1 MNILIDA
8 FGGDNAPLEVI
19 RGGAR
24 AVQELGVTVTLVG
37 DEQKIRACAEK
48 NRLPLDG
55 MEILHAPAVFDIHE
69 EPTSLLKQHA
79 DTSMAVGM
87 QALHDGKGDAFV
99 CAGST
104 GALLVGATFLVKR
117 IAGIK
122 RAAVAPVLPT
132 ETTPFLLI
140 DGGANND
147 CRPEMLVQF
156 AIMGSA
162 YMQNVMHVDKPRVAL
177 LNVGAE
183 ETKGRELELESYV
196 QLAQAPVNFIGNIEA
211 RELPAGA
218 ADVVVTDGF
227 TGNVALKLYEGMGKF
242 MAHQMKGNLFA
253 GVAGK
258 LAALLILPKIKAL
271 TKKMDYKAVG
281 GAVMLGV
288 QKPVIKAHGSSD
300 GTAFF
305 NAIRQAKDCVAG
317 NVVQTI
323 AENTGKPVGLK
334 RISITTLRT
343 STCCWKHCPTRPMPT
358 KSIRPATA
366 TSVWNFWGTVCC
378 RSWFRN
384 SCFTSIPTCRRAS

>member
-8 FGGDNAPLEVI
+8 FGGDHAPLEVI
-19 RGGAR
+19 KGAVR

-37 DEQKIRACAEK
+37 AENQIRQCAEEHH
-48 NRLPLDG
+48 LSLDG
-55 MEILHAPAVFDIHE
+55 LQILHAPTVFDIHE
-69 EPTSLLKQHA
+69 EPSTLLKQHA
-79 DTSMAVGM
+79 DSSMAVGM
-87 QALHDGKGDAFV
+87 QALHDGNGDAFV
-99 CAGST
+99 SAGST
-104 GALLVGATFLVKR
+104 GALLMGATFLVKR
-117 IAGIK
+117 IRGVK
-122 RAAVAPVLPT
+122 RAALAPILPT
-132 ETTPFLLI
+132 ATTPFMLL
-140 DGGANND
+140 DAGANND

-323 AENTGKPVGLK
+323 AENTGKPVK
-334 RISITTLRT
+334 
-343 STCCWKHCPTRPMPT
+343 K
-358 KSIRPATA
+358 
-366 TSVWNFWGTVCC
+366 
-378 RSWFRN
+378 
-384 SCFTSIPTCRRAS
+384 

>member
-19 RGGAR
+19 QGAVR

-37 DEQKIRACAEK
+37 AENQIRQCAEEHH
-48 NRLPLDG
+48 LSLDG
-55 MEILHAPAVFDIHE
+55 LQILHAPAVFDIHE
-69 EPTSLLKQHA
+69 EPSTLLKQHA
-79 DTSMAVGM
+79 DSSMAVGM
-87 QALHDGKGDAFV
+87 QALHDGNGDAFV
-99 CAGST
+99 SAGST
-104 GALLVGATFLVKR
+104 GALLMGATFLVKR
-117 IAGIK
+117 IRGVK
-122 RAAVAPVLPT
+122 RAALAPILPT
-132 ETTPFLLI
+132 ATTPFMLL
-140 DGGANND
+140 DAGANND

-323 AENTGKPVGLK
+323 AENTGKPVK
-334 RISITTLRT
+334 
-343 STCCWKHCPTRPMPT
+343 K
-358 KSIRPATA
+358 
-366 TSVWNFWGTVCC
+366 
-378 RSWFRN
+378 
-384 SCFTSIPTCRRAS
+384 

>member
-1 MNILIDA
+1 LNILIDA

-19 RGGAR
+19 RGGAQ

-37 DEQKIRACAEK
+37 DEQKIRDCAEE
-48 NRLPLDG
+48 NGLPLDG

-117 IAGIK
+117 IPGIK

-162 YMQNVMHVDKPRVAL
+162 YMQNVMQVEKPRVAL

-196 QLAQAPVNFIGNIEA
+196 QLSQAPVNFIGNIEA
-211 RELPAGA
+211 RAACRRSGCGRHRRLYRKCGAEAVRGHGQVYGTPDEGQPVRRRCRKAGGA
-218 ADVVVTDGF
+218 ADPAEDQG
-227 TGNVALKLYEGMGKF
+227 
-242 MAHQMKGNLFA
+242 AHQE
-253 GVAGK
+253 
-258 LAALLILPKIKAL
+258 
-271 TKKMDYKAVG
+271 
-281 GAVMLGV
+281 
-288 QKPVIKAHGSSD
+288 D
-300 GTAFF
+300 G
-305 NAIRQAKDCVAG
+305 
-317 NVVQTI
+317 
-323 AENTGKPVGLK
+323 L
-334 RISITTLRT
+334 
-343 STCCWKHCPTRPMPT
+343 
-358 KSIRPATA
+358 
-366 TSVWNFWGTVCC
+366 
-378 RSWFRN
+378 
-384 SCFTSIPTCRRAS
+384 

>member
-19 RGGAR
+19 RGGAQ

-37 DEQKIRACAEK
+37 DEQKIRDCAEE
-48 NRLPLDG
+48 NGLPLDG

-117 IAGIK
+117 IPGIK

-162 YMQNVMHVDKPRVAL
+162 YMQNVMQVEKPRVAL

-196 QLAQAPVNFIGNIEA
+196 QLSQAPVNFIGNIEA

-253 GVAGK
+253 GAAGK
-258 LAALLILPKIKAL
+258 PAALLILPKIKAL

-305 NAIRQAKDCVAG
+305 NAIRQARDCVAG

-323 AENTGKPVGLK
+323 AENTGRPVK
-334 RISITTLRT
+334 
-343 STCCWKHCPTRPMPT
+343 K
-358 KSIRPATA
+358 
-366 TSVWNFWGTVCC
+366 
-378 RSWFRN
+378 
-384 SCFTSIPTCRRAS
+384 

>member
-218 ADVVVTDGF
+218 ADVVVTDVRGHGQVYG
-227 TGNVALKLYEGMGKF
+227 TPDERQPVRRRCRKAGGTADPAEDQGT
-242 MAHQMKGNLFA
+242 HQKNGLQSRRRCSDA
-253 GVAGK
+253 GRTEAGHQGTRQFRRHSIFQCDPAGERLRCRKCGTDHCRKYRKAGK
-258 LAALLILPKIKAL
+258 EI
-271 TKKMDYKAVG
+271 
-281 GAVMLGV
+281 
-288 QKPVIKAHGSSD
+288 
-300 GTAFF
+300 
-305 NAIRQAKDCVAG
+305 
-317 NVVQTI
+317 
-323 AENTGKPVGLK
+323 EGKQ
-334 RISITTLRT
+334 S
-343 STCCWKHCPTRPMPT
+343 
-358 KSIRPATA
+358 
-366 TSVWNFWGTVCC
+366 WNIQ
-378 RSWFRN
+378 SM
-384 SCFTSIPTCRRAS
+384 

>member
-258 LAALLILPKIKAL
+258 LAALLILPKIKTL

-323 AENTGKPVGLK
+323 AENTGKPVK
-334 RISITTLRT
+334 
-343 STCCWKHCPTRPMPT
+343 K
-358 KSIRPATA
+358 
-366 TSVWNFWGTVCC
+366 
-378 RSWFRN
+378 
-384 SCFTSIPTCRRAS
+384 

>member
-79 DTSMAVGM
+79 DTSIAVGM
-87 QALHDGKGDAFV
+87 QALYDGKGDAFV

-104 GALLVGATFLVKR
+104 GALLVGAIFLVKR

-323 AENTGKPVGLK
+323 AENTGKPVK
-334 RISITTLRT
+334 
-343 STCCWKHCPTRPMPT
+343 K
-358 KSIRPATA
+358 
-366 TSVWNFWGTVCC
+366 
-378 RSWFRN
+378 
-384 SCFTSIPTCRRAS
+384 

>member
-258 LAALLILPKIKAL
+258 LAALLILQKIKAL

-323 AENTGKPVGLK
+323 AENTGKPVK
-334 RISITTLRT
+334 
-343 STCCWKHCPTRPMPT
+343 K
-358 KSIRPATA
+358 
-366 TSVWNFWGTVCC
+366 
-378 RSWFRN
+378 
-384 SCFTSIPTCRRAS
+384 

>member
-258 LAALLILPKIKAL
+258 LAALLILPKIKSL

-323 AENTGKPVGLK
+323 AENTGKPVK
-334 RISITTLRT
+334 
-343 STCCWKHCPTRPMPT
+343 K
-358 KSIRPATA
+358 
-366 TSVWNFWGTVCC
+366 
-378 RSWFRN
+378 
-384 SCFTSIPTCRRAS
+384 

>member
-1 MNILIDA
+1 MKIIVDMM
-8 FGGDNAPLEVI
+8 GGDNAPLAVLE
-19 RGGAR
+19 GAAQ
-24 AVQELGVTVTLVG
+24 AVKEYGITVVGVG
-37 DEQKIRACAEK
+37 DEALVRKTAQENSI
-48 NRLPLDG
+48 PLDG
-55 MEILHAPAVFDIHE
+55 IELVNCTEVIDMCDEPARAIRQKKDSSIVVG
-69 EPTSLLKQHA
+69 LNMLK
-79 DTSMAVGM
+79 
-87 QALHDGKGDAFV
+87 DGKGDAFV

-323 AENTGKPVGLK
+323 AENTGKPVK
-334 RISITTLRT
+334 
-343 STCCWKHCPTRPMPT
+343 K
-358 KSIRPATA
+358 
-366 TSVWNFWGTVCC
+366 
-378 RSWFRN
+378 
-384 SCFTSIPTCRRAS
+384 

>member
-19 RGGAR
+19 RGGAQ

-37 DEQKIRACAEK
+37 DEQKIRACAEE
-48 NRLPLDG
+48 NSLSLED

-87 QALHDGKGDAFV
+87 QALHDGRGDAFV

-117 IAGIK
+117 IPGIK

-162 YMQNVMHVDKPRVAL
+162 YMQNVMQVEKPRVAL

-196 QLAQAPVNFIGNIEA
+196 QLSQAPVNFIGNIEA
-211 RELPAGA
+211 RELPAGT

-253 GVAGK
+253 GFTGK
-258 LAALLILPKIKAL
+258 LAAMLILPKIRAL

-305 NAIRQAKDCVAG
+305 NAIRQARDCVAG

-323 AENTGKPVGLK
+323 AENTGRPVK
-334 RISITTLRT
+334 
-343 STCCWKHCPTRPMPT
+343 K
-358 KSIRPATA
+358 
-366 TSVWNFWGTVCC
+366 
-378 RSWFRN
+378 
-384 SCFTSIPTCRRAS
+384 

>member
-1 MNILIDA
+1 MNIIIDA
-8 FGGDNAPLEVI
+8 FGGDHAPLEVL
-19 RGGAR
+19 RGSRR
-24 AVQELGVTVTLVG
+24 AVKELGVSMTLAG
-37 DEQKIRACAEK
+37 NREKIQRCAEE
-48 NRLPLDG
+48 NGISLDG
-55 MEILHAPAVFDIHE
+55 ISILDAPAVFDIHE
-69 EPTSLLKQHA
+69 EPTSLLKQHT
-79 DTSMAVGM
+79 DTSLAVGM
-87 QALHDGKGDAFV
+87 QALRDGKGDAFV

-117 IAGIK
+117 IPGIK
-122 RAAVAPVLPT
+122 RAAAAPVLPT
-132 ETTPFLLI
+132 EKTPFMLI
-140 DGGANND
+140 DGGANTD

-162 YMQNVMHVDKPRVAL
+162 YMQNVMHVECPRVAL

-183 ETKGRELELESYV
+183 ETKGRELELEAYR
-196 QLAQAPVNFIGNIEA
+196 LLEQAPVHFIGNVEA

-242 MAHQMKGNLFA
+242 LAHQLKRNLFA
-253 GVAGK
+253 GVSGK
-258 LAALLILPKIKAL
+258 LAALLILPRIKKL

-305 NAIRQAKDCVAG
+305 NAIRQARDCVAG

-323 AENTGKPVGLK
+323 TETV
-334 RISITTLRT
+334 S
-343 STCCWKHCPTRPMPT
+343 H
-358 KSIRPATA
+358 TA
-366 TSVWNFWGTVCC
+366 KQKE
-378 RSWFRN
+378 
-384 SCFTSIPTCRRAS
+384 A

>member
-19 RGGAR
+19 RGGAQ

-37 DEQKIRACAEK
+37 DEQKIRDCAEE
-48 NRLPLDG
+48 NGLPLDG

-117 IAGIK
+117 IPGIK

-162 YMQNVMHVDKPRVAL
+162 YMQNVMQVEKPRVAL

-196 QLAQAPVNFIGNIEA
+196 QLSQAPVNFIGNIEA

-253 GVAGK
+253 GAAGK
-258 LAALLILPKIKAL
+258 LAALLILPKIEAL

-288 QKPVIKAHGSSD
+288 QKPVMKAHGSSD

-305 NAIRQAKDCVAG
+305 NAIRQARDCVAG

-323 AENTGKPVGLK
+323 AENTGRPVK
-334 RISITTLRT
+334 
-343 STCCWKHCPTRPMPT
+343 K
-358 KSIRPATA
+358 
-366 TSVWNFWGTVCC
+366 
-378 RSWFRN
+378 
-384 SCFTSIPTCRRAS
+384 

>member
-147 CRPEMLVQF
+147 CRPEMLEQF
-156 AIMGSA
+156 ALMGSV
-162 YMQNVMHVDKPRVAL
+162 YMERGMQVAKPRVML

-183 ETKGRELELESYV
+183 ETKGRDLELETYP
-196 QLAQAPVNFIGNIEA
+196 LLEQAPIHFCGNIEA
-211 RELPAGA
+211 RDMPKGI
-218 ADVVVTDGF
+218 ADVVVADGF

-242 MAHQMKGNLFA
+242 ISNQLKHNLLA

-258 LAALLILPKIKAL
+258 LSAMLILPRIKAFA
-271 TKKMDYKAVG
+271 KKMDYKSVG
-281 GAVMLGV
+281 GAVLLGV

-300 GTAFF
+300 ATAFF
-305 NAIRQAKDCVAG
+305 NAIRQAKNCVDG
-317 NVVQTI
+317 KMIETI
-323 AENTGKPVGLK
+323 
-334 RISITTLRT
+334 S
-343 STCCWKHCPTRPMPT
+343 
-358 KSIRPATA
+358 
-366 TSVWNFWGTVCC
+366 
-378 RSWFRN
+378 N
-384 SCFTSIPTCRRAS
+384 SLSE

>member
-218 ADVVVTDGF
+218 ADVVVTDGC
-227 TGNVALKLYEGMGKF
+227 TGNVALKLYEGMGKL
-242 MAHQMKGNLFA
+242 MAPPMQGNLFA

-323 AENTGKPVGLK
+323 AENTGKPVK
-334 RISITTLRT
+334 
-343 STCCWKHCPTRPMPT
+343 K
-358 KSIRPATA
+358 
-366 TSVWNFWGTVCC
+366 
-378 RSWFRN
+378 
-384 SCFTSIPTCRRAS
+384 

>member
-19 RGGAR
+19 RGGAQ

-37 DEQKIRACAEK
+37 DEQKIRACAEE
-48 NRLPLDG
+48 NSLSLED

-87 QALHDGKGDAFV
+87 QALHDGRGDAFV

-117 IAGIK
+117 IPGIK

-162 YMQNVMHVDKPRVAL
+162 YMQNVMQVEKPRVAL

-196 QLAQAPVNFIGNIEA
+196 QLSQAPVNFIGNVEA

-253 GVAGK
+253 GFTGK
-258 LAALLILPKIKAL
+258 LAAMLILPKIRAL

-305 NAIRQAKDCVAG
+305 NAIRQARDCVAG

-323 AENTGKPVGLK
+323 AENTGRPVK
-334 RISITTLRT
+334 
-343 STCCWKHCPTRPMPT
+343 K
-358 KSIRPATA
+358 
-366 TSVWNFWGTVCC
+366 
-378 RSWFRN
+378 
-384 SCFTSIPTCRRAS
+384 

>member
-19 RGGAR
+19 KGGSQ
-24 AVQELGVTVTLVG
+24 AVRELGVTVTLVG
-37 DEQKIRACAEK
+37 NTEKIQDCAVQNGLSLE
-48 NRLPLDG
+48 G
-55 MEILHAPAVFDIHE
+55 MELIHAPAVFDIHD
-69 EPTSLLKQHA
+69 EPTTLLKQHS

-117 IAGIK
+117 IPGIK
-122 RAAVAPVLPT
+122 RAAAAPVLPT
-132 ETTPFLLI
+132 EKAPFMLI

-156 AIMGSA
+156 AVMGSA
-162 YMQNVMHVDKPRVAL
+162 YMQNVMGVKKPRVAL

-183 ETKGRELELESYV
+183 ETKGRELELESYA
-196 QLAQAPVNFIGNIEA
+196 QLEKAPLHFIGNVEA
-211 RELPAGA
+211 RELPMGV

-242 MAHQMKGNLFA
+242 MAHQMKNNLFA
-253 GVAGK
+253 GVGGK
-258 LAALLILPKIKAL
+258 LAAMIILPKIKAL

-300 GTAFF
+300 GQAFF
-305 NAIRQAKDCVAG
+305 NAIRQARDCVAG

-323 AENTGKPVGLK
+323 AENTGKTQKANMG
-334 RISITTLRT
+334 R
-343 STCCWKHCPTRPMPT
+343 
-358 KSIRPATA
+358 
-366 TSVWNFWGTVCC
+366 
-378 RSWFRN
+378 
-384 SCFTSIPTCRRAS
+384 

>member
-1 MNILIDA
+1 MRVLGIETSCDETGIAIYDDEKGLLANQLYSQVKLHADYGGVVPELASRDHVRKTVPLIQAALKESGLTAKDIDA
-8 FGGDNAPLEVI
+8 VAYTAGPG
-19 RGGAR
+19 
-24 AVQELGVTVTLVG
+24 LV
-37 DEQKIRACAEK
+37 
-48 NRLPLDG
+48 
-55 MEILHAPAVFDIHE
+55 
-69 EPTSLLKQHA
+69 
-79 DTSMAVGM
+79 
-87 QALHDGKGDAFV
+87 
-99 CAGST
+99 

-117 IAGIK
+117 IPGIK

-162 YMQNVMHVDKPRVAL
+162 YMQNVMQVEKPRVAL

-196 QLAQAPVNFIGNIEA
+196 QLSQAPVNFIGNIEA

-253 GVAGK
+253 GAAGK

-305 NAIRQAKDCVAG
+305 NAIRQARDCVAG

-323 AENTGKPVGLK
+323 AENTGRPVK
-334 RISITTLRT
+334 
-343 STCCWKHCPTRPMPT
+343 K
-358 KSIRPATA
+358 
-366 TSVWNFWGTVCC
+366 
-378 RSWFRN
+378 
-384 SCFTSIPTCRRAS
+384 

>member
-37 DEQKIRACAEK
+37 DEQKICACAEK

-79 DTSMAVGM
+79 DTSMAMGM

-258 LAALLILPKIKAL
+258 LAALLILPKIRAL

-323 AENTGKPVGLK
+323 AENTGKPVK
-334 RISITTLRT
+334 
-343 STCCWKHCPTRPMPT
+343 K
-358 KSIRPATA
+358 
-366 TSVWNFWGTVCC
+366 
-378 RSWFRN
+378 
-384 SCFTSIPTCRRAS
+384 

>member
-19 RGGAR
+19 QGAVR

-37 DEQKIRACAEK
+37 AENQIRQCAEEHH
-48 NRLPLDG
+48 LSLDG
-55 MEILHAPAVFDIHE
+55 LQILHAPAVFDIHE

-323 AENTGKPVGLK
+323 AENTGKPVK
-334 RISITTLRT
+334 
-343 STCCWKHCPTRPMPT
+343 K
-358 KSIRPATA
+358 
-366 TSVWNFWGTVCC
+366 
-378 RSWFRN
+378 
-384 SCFTSIPTCRRAS
+384 

>member
-19 RGGAR
+19 RGGAQ

-37 DEQKIRACAEK
+37 DEQKIRDCAEE
-48 NRLPLDG
+48 NGLPLDG

-117 IAGIK
+117 IPGIK

-162 YMQNVMHVDKPRVAL
+162 YMQNVMQVEKPRVAL

-196 QLAQAPVNFIGNIEA
+196 QLSQAPVNFIGNIEA

-253 GVAGK
+253 GAAGK
-258 LAALLILPKIKAL
+258 LAALLILSKIKAL

-305 NAIRQAKDCVAG
+305 NAIRQARDCVAG

-323 AENTGKPVGLK
+323 AENTGRPVK
-334 RISITTLRT
+334 
-343 STCCWKHCPTRPMPT
+343 K
-358 KSIRPATA
+358 
-366 TSVWNFWGTVCC
+366 
-378 RSWFRN
+378 
-384 SCFTSIPTCRRAS
+384 

>member
-19 RGGAR
+19 RGGAQ

-37 DEQKIRACAEK
+37 DEQKIRACAEE
-48 NRLPLDG
+48 NSLSLED

-87 QALHDGKGDAFV
+87 QALHDGRGDAFV

-117 IAGIK
+117 IPGIK

-162 YMQNVMHVDKPRVAL
+162 YMQNVMQVKKPRVAL

-196 QLAQAPVNFIGNIEA
+196 QLSQAPVNFIGNIEA

-253 GVAGK
+253 GFTGK
-258 LAALLILPKIKAL
+258 LAAMLILPKIRAL

-305 NAIRQAKDCVAG
+305 NAIRQARDCVAG

-323 AENTGKPVGLK
+323 AENTGRPVK
-334 RISITTLRT
+334 
-343 STCCWKHCPTRPMPT
+343 K
-358 KSIRPATA
+358 
-366 TSVWNFWGTVCC
+366 
-378 RSWFRN
+378 
-384 SCFTSIPTCRRAS
+384 